1 MENKKIIAA
10 YLGAFTAI
18 LSLCLLLWC
27 SFYGGVKVGEKRAS
41 VITDTVTVRD
51 SFPVYVP
58 TPHQIIVDTVFAE
71 IDTAAVITDYYS
83 RKIYADT
90 LSRAGVTVVIHDT
103 VYNNSLANRYVEFDV
118 SLPITTPK
126 MKKNTLNI
134 SFDGNP
140 YSLNLM
146 AGYRHNRIEYR
157 LGYDLYN
164 RTPTVGIGI
173 KLAQW

>member
-1 MENKKIIAA
+1 MENKNIIAV
-10 YLGAFTAI
+10 YLGAFTAL

-58 TPHQIIVDTVFAE
+58 YPQLIIADTVFAE
-71 IDTAAVITDYYS
+71 IDTAAVIADYYS

-90 LSRAGVTVVIHDT
+90 LSRSGVTVVIHDT

-118 SLPITTPK
+118 SVPVGVNKK
-126 MKKNTLNI
+126 MNAINI

-140 YSLNLM
+140 YSLNLI
-146 AGYRHNRIEYR
+146 AGYTRNRIEYR

-173 KLAQW
+173 KLASW